1 MKILNDIDVL
11 FLGIYQIDGNE
22 NSLGRYDDI
31 IINEI
36 NLIILK
42 PTDKNDCCF
51 FLYKE
56 IKIN

>member
-1 MKILNDIDVL
+1 MKISNDIDVL
-11 FLGIYQIDGNE
+11 FLGIYRIDEDE

-42 PTDKNDCCF
+42 PTDKNDCCCF
-51 FLYKE
+51 FV
-56 IKIN
+56 